1 MRVFCGLPSPLLRRP
16 TALAIGNFD
25 GVHTGHQSLLRSV
38 VQAAADRGLQP
49 ACVTFEPHPRELFHK
64 PDEVLPR
71 ISTLYDKV
79 LRILGTGIQ
88 RVYILPFNKHLASLR
103 AEAFVRDVLC
113 EGLDAHWITVGKDF
127 HFGADRHGDVDLL
140 EKLSK
145 ELHYEF
151 YVAPTLFHTNARVSS
166 SRIREALLAG
176 DLVEASLMLGRRY
189 SMTGRVIHGAALG
202 RTLGYPTL
210 NMATVPP
217 GSCARPAV
225 TGVYAVRIKGLGRAV
240 QNGVASVGR
249 KPTVS
254 SDGRWL
260 LETHVFDWKGD
271 AYGKLIEVEFIE
283 RLREEK
289 KFSGLE
295 ELTAAIEADAK
306 RARGILG
313 LAEGD

>member
-25 GVHTGHQSLLRSV
+25 GVHTGHQSLLRNV

-79 LRILGTGIQ
+79 LRILETGIQ

-127 HFGADRHGDVDLL
+127 HFGADRHGDVEHL

-189 SMTGRVIHGAALG
+189 SMTGRVIH
-202 RTLGYPTL
+202 
-210 NMATVPP
+210 
-217 GSCARPAV
+217 
-225 TGVYAVRIKGLGRAV
+225 
-240 QNGVASVGR
+240 
-249 KPTVS
+249 
-254 SDGRWL
+254 
-260 LETHVFDWKGD
+260 
-271 AYGKLIEVEFIE
+271 
-283 RLREEK
+283 
-289 KFSGLE
+289 
-295 ELTAAIEADAK
+295 
-306 RARGILG
+306 
-313 LAEGD
+313 

>member
-79 LRILGTGIQ
+79 LRILETGIQ

-127 HFGADRHGDVDLL
+127 HFGADR
-140 EKLSK
+140 S
-145 ELHYEF
+145 F
-151 YVAPTLFHTNARVSS
+151 PRNSTTSSTLRPRSF
-166 SRIREALLAG
+166 IR
-176 DLVEASLMLGRRY
+176 
-189 SMTGRVIHGAALG
+189 T
-202 RTLGYPTL
+202 
-210 NMATVPP
+210 
-217 GSCARPAV
+217 
-225 TGVYAVRIKGLGRAV
+225 RA
-240 QNGVASVGR
+240 
-249 KPTVS
+249 
-254 SDGRWL
+254 
-260 LETHVFDWKGD
+260 
-271 AYGKLIEVEFIE
+271 
-283 RLREEK
+283 
-289 KFSGLE
+289 
-295 ELTAAIEADAK
+295 
-306 RARGILG
+306 
-313 LAEGD
+313 

>member
-79 LRILGTGIQ
+79 LRILETGIQ

-127 HFGADRHGDVDLL
+127 HFGADRHGDVELL
-140 EKLSK
+140 ETLSK